1 MHHIIPSFTVSIP
14 RLRELSLW
22 MFPTI
27 SPEASSEAVI
37 NRLERGLAHIIPGQL
52 QHLTLSGVII
62 PFSSSIYKG
71 LRILEVT
78 SKFPPVTQPGN
89 LLYLRTLVGALQG
102 CPCLEKLALY
112 DVPDNMPRYAPPY
125 PVARCL
131 VDLPRLSLLQ
141 LGISE
146 TAYLL
151 SHLKISEQC
160 TTTISS
166 TFFPHHTDEHLL
178 FLPRNLSN
186 LRMFNFPP
194 TIRLSVGPHPHG
206 VRISAT
212 QSSGISVTINANFH
226 REAPQDA
233 TFIEFLHCIP
243 RIWRDTPW
251 LEFKTLRWGLYESNV
266 FAALDELLK
275 TFPSLSQL
283 TFHIIPEE
291 DEPENPQASTGPF
304 FALRPSIHMVP
315 CPKLRSLVILY
326 DPVCTDSWGTV
337 VEVCLRLH
345 AVRGCRLEKLSVR
358 CLQSIC
364 EPRWPDLKD
373 ICDEFEVL

>member
-1 MHHIIPSFTVSIP
+1 MQLAHIHARDIGLQQNWVSGRATSLGDGSRWLTSSQRWRKAALQQASLWSYLESRDLDRVQTFIERSHQLPLHVDFGPGPRGESASKLNKPFTSLNAIQGYADRIEKLNIVLHADTMHHIIPSFTVSIP

-141 LGISE
+141 LGMWPSE

-166 TFFPHHTDEHLL
+166 ISLRFF
-178 FLPRNLSN
+178 
-186 LRMFNFPP
+186 
-194 TIRLSVGPHPHG
+194 
-206 VRISAT
+206 
-212 QSSGISVTINANFH
+212 
-226 REAPQDA
+226 
-233 TFIEFLHCIP
+233 
-243 RIWRDTPW
+243 
-251 LEFKTLRWGLYESNV
+251 
-266 FAALDELLK
+266 
-275 TFPSLSQL
+275 
-283 TFHIIPEE
+283 
-291 DEPENPQASTGPF
+291 
-304 FALRPSIHMVP
+304 
-315 CPKLRSLVILY
+315 
-326 DPVCTDSWGTV
+326 
-337 VEVCLRLH
+337 
-345 AVRGCRLEKLSVR
+345 
-358 CLQSIC
+358 QSILLNKM
-364 EPRWPDLKD
+364 EK
-373 ICDEFEVL
+373 E